1 MTPLVPSWADP
12 LPSPQS
18 SDTEQP
24 TETPP
29 DQEGG
34 TRPPIPAPPE
44 PNRFWAARANFTRF
58 VASGGTDRQALG
70 RALGAHVRTVSGG
83 SRNAARRMG
92 ASSRA
97 AANLLGALRHIERDG
112 VAETLRAL
120 SLEHLTGR
128 SPKEILAA
136 FTDAICSPGG
146 SIDEGIA
153 RNAYVETV
161 LKLTELGES
170 LDNLTEEQIAAI
182 TIDFI
187 SRSIVNRV
195 INDIGMK
202 LGTRA
207 LTEEQAN
214 SLEAQLN
221 AFVVGTVRDRLQ
233 DEIQKTKSLETI
245 KLNSEITR
253 IYEVAFTLL
262 EEEAARIA

>member
-1 MTPLVPSWADP
+1 
-12 LPSPQS
+12 
-18 SDTEQP
+18 
-24 TETPP
+24 
-29 DQEGG
+29 
-34 TRPPIPAPPE
+34 
-44 PNRFWAARANFTRF
+44 
-58 VASGGTDRQALG
+58 
-70 RALGAHVRTVSGG
+70 
-83 SRNAARRMG
+83 MG